1 MQRRKAK
8 FPIDKEKKQIALIL
22 KTLQHYSP
30 VEFYEIQDRR
40 PDNNALKLL
49 ENDIGSKKTGRQIMQ
64 HYSILPGREFP
75 IICHLANL
83 SIITPRLKS
92 HYFTVPQSQQL
103 TDQGF
108 IMQVTKQNFMLN
120 WFLVLQNY
128 VFVLNAMV
136 LRNAKGHLKILQ
148 MRFDDSSLRA
158 LESLDERGIIR
169 AMQLYDVKTGK
180 IWSTTSQKFQ
190 PLYFLYDK
198 LFIVT
203 ELLEKPNVTLS
214 LFRRTPN
221 MINPKVAIVTDS
233 QFGKNALR
241 IIKTRLPHISSVV
254 LQKSGTILKEFLHR
268 ANVALGRRYGGF
280 VDSNFRVDIVDENG
294 LHLDNVEIEKISKSY
309 FKSPEQ
315 KTDVEFLKYY
325 GDEFPTI
332 GDEALQKILEIT
344 KANDLE
350 FKRVF
355 IQGLGANI
363 KKLTKEEVQD
373 KYEISRDLQVKQTC
387 ELVKSISYSDGTKDN
402 RSLLRRIFEQFIPS
416 SIWGKLALGAAAV
429 GALALAY
436 QYWNELLDMFNAA
449 AGSFSLDAICK
460 KFIAFYDNIAPFLPV
475 GYSEQDCRIYEL
487 FDERKIDTALEAA
500 EKARVAQENAK
511 NKKIEAERLS
521 NEIKDSGGTWNGT
534 GWFTSI
540 GTALVGATVNSYNAV
555 AAAAS
560 SAAEEAVELGKESA
574 NIAANVAGYNSAGYL
589 IMNTYN
595 TIMTLSGGNP
605 APDMLLMIIMSAYS
619 FSTYTSKFLSENVF
633 SGKIFSLKTAG
644 SIAGFLSSFYAL
656 SFVVNIGDI
665 LKNIVCTIRY
675 FTQGNFRDVVA
686 KLTSLK
692 ATNYAVNNPLD
703 VIGGAANAGA
713 AFSSGGVL
721 GAAMALLT

>member
-1 MQRRKAK
+1 M
-8 FPIDKEKKQIALIL
+8 IL

-49 ENDIGSKKTGRQIMQ
+49 ENDIGSKKTGKQIMQ
-64 HYSILPGREFP
+64 QYSILPGREFP

-83 SIITPRLKS
+83 PIITPRLKS
-92 HYFTVPQSQQL
+92 HYFTVPQSQRL

-108 IMQVTKQNFMLN
+108 IMQVTKQNFMLS
-120 WFLVLQNY
+120 WLLVLQNY
-128 VFVLNAMV
+128 LFVLNAIV
-136 LRNAKGHLKILQ
+136 LRNTKGHLKILQ
-148 MRFDDSSLRA
+148 LRFADSSLRA
-158 LESLDERGIIR
+158 IESLNERSIIQ
-169 AMQLYDVKTGK
+169 AMKLYDVKTNR
-180 IWSTTSQKFQ
+180 IWSTKSQKFQ

-214 LFRRTPN
+214 LFRRSPN

-280 VDSNFRVDIVDENG
+280 VDSNFRVDIVDEEG
-294 LHLDNVEIEKISKSY
+294 LHLDKLELEKISKSY

-315 KTDVEFLKYY
+315 KTDEEFLKYY
-325 GDEFPTI
+325 GEEFPNI
-332 GDEALQKILEIT
+332 GDDALQKVMEIT

-350 FKRVF
+350 LKRVF
-355 IQGLGANI
+355 VQGLGANI
-363 KKLTKEEVQD
+363 NKLTQEEVRD
-373 KYEISRDLQVKQTC
+373 KYEITRDLQVKQTC
-387 ELVKSISYSDGTKDN
+387 ELVKSVSYSDGTKDN

-436 QYWNELLDMFNAA
+436 QYWNELLDMFNAV

-460 KFIAFYDNIAPFLPV
+460 KFVAFYDSIAAFLPT

-487 FDERKIDTALEAA
+487 FDERKIDTAIEVA
-500 EKARVAQENAK
+500 EKARVAQEKAK
-511 NKKIEAERLS
+511 ILQDEAERLAK
-521 NEIKDSGGTWNGT
+521 ESGATWSIT
-534 GWFTSI
+534 GWVWAA
-540 GTALVGATVNSYNAV
+540 GAALTGAALEAFDAAKE
-555 AAAAS
+555 AAAY
-560 SAAEEAVELGKESA
+560 AAEEAKELAKSSA

-595 TIMTLSGGNP
+595 TIMTLTGGTP
-605 APDMLLMIIMSAYS
+605 APDMLLMIIMSSYN
-619 FSTYTSKFLSENVF
+619 FSTYTSKFLREDVF
-633 SGKIFSLKTAG
+633 SGKIFKTAG
-644 SIAGFLSSFYAL
+644 TVAGIVASFYAL

-675 FTQGNFRDVVA
+675 FTRGNFRDVVA

-692 ATNYAVNNPLD
+692 ATNYAVNNPLE
-703 VIGGAANAGA
+703 VVKGAVKAGA
-713 AFSSGGVL
+713 AYGTGGIGGV
-721 GAAMALLT
+721 AMALLS

>member
-1 MQRRKAK
+1 M
-8 FPIDKEKKQIALIL
+8 IL

-49 ENDIGSKKTGRQIMQ
+49 ENDIGSKKTGKQIMQ
-64 HYSILPGREFP
+64 QYSILPGREFP

-83 SIITPRLKS
+83 PIITPRLKS
-92 HYFTVPQSQQL
+92 HYFTVPQSQRL

-108 IMQVTKQNFMLN
+108 IMQVTKQNFMLS
-120 WFLVLQNY
+120 WLLVLQNY
-128 VFVLNAMV
+128 LFVLNAIV
-136 LRNAKGHLKILQ
+136 LRNTKGHLKILQ
-148 MRFDDSSLRA
+148 LRFADTSLRA
-158 LESLDERGIIR
+158 VESLDERSIIQ
-169 AMQLYDVKTGK
+169 AMKLYDVKTGR
-180 IWSTTSQKFQ
+180 IWSTKSQNFQ

-280 VDSNFRVDIVDENG
+280 VDSNFRVDIVDEEG
-294 LHLDNVEIEKISKSY
+294 LHLDKLELEKISKSY

-315 KTDVEFLKYY
+315 KTDEEFLKYY
-325 GDEFPTI
+325 GEEFPNI
-332 GDEALQKILEIT
+332 GDDALQKVMEIT

-350 FKRVF
+350 LKRVF
-355 IQGLGANI
+355 VQGLGANI
-363 KKLTKEEVQD
+363 KKLTQEEVRD
-373 KYEISRDLQVKQTC
+373 KYEITRDLQVKQTC
-387 ELVKSISYSDGTKDN
+387 ELVKSVSYSDGTKDN

-436 QYWNELLDMFNAA
+436 QYWNELLDMFNAV

-460 KFIAFYDNIAPFLPV
+460 KFVAFYDSIAAFLPT

-487 FDERKIDTALEAA
+487 FDERKIDSAIEVA
-500 EKARVAQENAK
+500 EKARVAQEKAK
-511 NKKIEAERLS
+511 ILQDEAERLAK
-521 NEIKDSGGTWNGT
+521 ESGATWSIT
-534 GWFTSI
+534 GWVWAA
-540 GTALVGATVNSYNAV
+540 GAALTGAALEAFDAAKE
-555 AAAAS
+555 AAAY
-560 SAAEEAVELGKESA
+560 AAEEAKELTKSAA

-595 TIMTLSGGNP
+595 TIMTLTGGTP
-605 APDMLLMIIMSAYS
+605 APDMLLMIIMSSYN
-619 FSTYTSKFLSENVF
+619 FSTYTSKFLREDVF
-633 SGKIFSLKTAG
+633 SGKIFKTAG
-644 SIAGFLSSFYAL
+644 TVAGIVASFYAL

-675 FTQGNFRDVVA
+675 FTRGNFRDVVA

-692 ATNYAVNNPLD
+692 ATNYVANNPLE
-703 VIGGAANAGA
+703 VVKGAVKAGVA
-713 AFSSGGVL
+713 YGTGGV
-721 GAAMALLT
+721 GGVAMALLS

>member
-1 MQRRKAK
+1 MTTDRQK
-8 FPIDKEKKQIALIL
+8 IQIALIL

-30 VEFYEIQDRR
+30 VEFYEITDRR
-40 PDNNALKLL
+40 PDNTALKLL
-49 ENDIGSKKTGRQIMQ
+49 ETDIGSKKTGTQIMQ
-64 HYSILPGREFP
+64 HYNILPGREFP

-83 SIITPRLKS
+83 PIITPRLTTLCR
-92 HYFTVPQSQQL
+92 HFTVPHKIV
-103 TDQGF
+103 DQGF
-108 IMQVTKQNFMLN
+108 IMRVTKNNFMLS
-120 WFLVLQNY
+120 WLLVLQNY
-128 VFVLNAMV
+128 LFVLNAIV
-136 LRNAKGHLKILQ
+136 LRNAQGHLKILQ
-148 MRFDDSSLRA
+148 LRYADSSLRA
-158 LESLDERGIIR
+158 LETLDERAIIQ
-169 AMQLYDVKTGK
+169 AMKLYDVKTGK
-180 IWSTTSQKFQ
+180 AFEPSKNTKSQKFQ

-221 MINPKVAIVTDS
+221 MINPNVAIVTDS
-233 QFGKNALR
+233 QFGKNALK
-241 IIKTRLPHISSVV
+241 IIKARLPHTSSVV
-254 LQKSGTILKEFLHR
+254 LQKSGTILKEFMHR
-268 ANVALGRRYGGF
+268 ANTALGRRYGSF
-280 VDSNFRVDIVDENG
+280 VDSNFRVDIVDVSDEKS
-294 LHLDNVEIEKISKSY
+294 LHLDKLEIDKISKSY

-315 KTDVEFLKYY
+315 KTDEEFLKYY
-325 GDEFPTI
+325 GEEFPNI
-332 GDEALQKILEIT
+332 GDDALQKVMEIT

-350 FKRVF
+350 LKRVF
-355 IQGLGANI
+355 VQGLGANI
-363 KKLTKEEVQD
+363 KKLTQEEVQD

-387 ELVKSISYSDGTKDN
+387 ELVKSVSYSDGTKDN

-460 KFIAFYDNIAPFLPV
+460 KFVAFYDSIAAFLPA

-500 EKARVAQENAK
+500 EKARVAK
-511 NKKIEAERLS
+511 EASYLS
-521 NEIKDSGGTWNGT
+521 QGLGM
-534 GWFTSI
+534 
-540 GTALVGATVNSYNAV
+540 L
-555 AAAAS
+555 S
-560 SAAEEAVELGKESA
+560 SAAEEAAELGKASA
-574 NIAANVAGYNSAGYL
+574 NLAANTLGYNTAGYM

-595 TIMTLSGGNP
+595 TVMTLTGGTP
-605 APDMLLMIIMSAYS
+605 APDMLLMIIMSTYS

-633 SGKIFSLKTAG
+633 SGKIFKTAG
-644 SIAGFLSSFYAL
+644 TVAGIVASFYAL

-675 FTQGNFRDVVA
+675 FTRGNFRDVVA

-692 ATNYAVNNPLD
+692 ATNDAANNPLE
-703 VIGGAANAGA
+703 VIKGVVKVGAAVG
-713 AFSSGGVL
+713 SGGIGTAV
-721 GAAMALLT
+721 MALAT

>member
-1 MQRRKAK
+1 MQRKKAK
-8 FPIDKEKKQIALIL
+8 SPIDKEKKQIALIL

-49 ENDIGSKKTGRQIMQ
+49 ENDIGSKKTGKQIMQ
-64 HYSILPGREFP
+64 QYSILPGREFP

-83 SIITPRLKS
+83 PIITPRLKS
-92 HYFTVPQSQQL
+92 HYFTVPQSQRL

-108 IMQVTKQNFMLN
+108 IMQVTKQNFMLS
-120 WFLVLQNY
+120 WLLVLQNY
-128 VFVLNAMV
+128 LFVLNAIV
-136 LRNAKGHLKILQ
+136 LRNTKGHLKILQ
-148 MRFDDSSLRA
+148 LRFADSSLRA
-158 LESLDERGIIR
+158 IESLNERSIIQ
-169 AMQLYDVKTGK
+169 AMKLYDVKTNR
-180 IWSTTSQKFQ
+180 IWSTKSQKFQ

-214 LFRRTPN
+214 LFRRSPN

-280 VDSNFRVDIVDENG
+280 VDSNFRVDIVDEEG
-294 LHLDNVEIEKISKSY
+294 LHLDKLELEKISKSY

-315 KTDVEFLKYY
+315 KTDEEFLKYY
-325 GDEFPTI
+325 GEEFPNI
-332 GDEALQKILEIT
+332 GDDALQKVMEIT

-350 FKRVF
+350 LKRVF
-355 IQGLGANI
+355 VQGLGANI
-363 KKLTKEEVQD
+363 NKLTQEEVRD
-373 KYEISRDLQVKQTC
+373 KYEITRDLQVKQTC
-387 ELVKSISYSDGTKDN
+387 ELVKSVSYSDGTKDN

-436 QYWNELLDMFNAA
+436 QYWNELLDMFNAV

-460 KFIAFYDNIAPFLPV
+460 KFVAFYDSIAAFLPT

-487 FDERKIDTALEAA
+487 FDERKIDTAIEVA
-500 EKARVAQENAK
+500 EKARVAQEKAK
-511 NKKIEAERLS
+511 ILQDEAERLAK
-521 NEIKDSGGTWNGT
+521 ESGATWSIT
-534 GWFTSI
+534 GWVWAA
-540 GTALVGATVNSYNAV
+540 GAALTGGALKALNAAKE
-555 AAAAS
+555 AAAY
-560 SAAEEAVELGKESA
+560 AAEEAKELAKSSA

-595 TIMTLSGGNP
+595 TMMTLTGGSP
-605 APDMLLMIIMSAYS
+605 APDMLLMIIMSTYS
-619 FSTYTSKFLSENVF
+619 FSTYTSKFLREDVF
-633 SGKIFSLKTAG
+633 SGKIFKTAG
-644 SIAGFLSSFYAL
+644 TVAGIVASFYAL

-675 FTQGNFRDVVA
+675 FTRGNFRDVVA

-692 ATNYAVNNPLD
+692 ATNYAVNNPLE
-703 VIGGAANAGA
+703 VVKGAVKAGA
-713 AFSSGGVL
+713 AYGTGGIGGV
-721 GAAMALLT
+721 AMALLS

>member
-1 MQRRKAK
+1 MQRKKAK
-8 FPIDKEKKQIALIL
+8 SPIDKEKKQIALIL

-40 PDNNALKLL
+40 PDNNTLKLL
-49 ENDIGSKKTGRQIMQ
+49 ENDIGSKKTGKQIMQ
-64 HYSILPGREFP
+64 QYSILPGREFP

-83 SIITPRLKS
+83 PIITPRLKS
-92 HYFTVPQSQQL
+92 HYFTVPQSQRL

-108 IMQVTKQNFMLN
+108 IMQVTKQNFMLS
-120 WFLVLQNY
+120 WLLVLQNY
-128 VFVLNAMV
+128 LFVLNAIV
-136 LRNAKGHLKILQ
+136 LRNTKGHLKILQ
-148 MRFDDSSLRA
+148 LRFADSSLRA
-158 LESLDERGIIR
+158 VESLDERSIIQ
-169 AMQLYDVKTGK
+169 AMKLYDVKTGR
-180 IWSTTSQKFQ
+180 IWSTKSQNFQ

-203 ELLEKPNVTLS
+203 ELLEKPNVTIS

-280 VDSNFRVDIVDENG
+280 VDSNFRVDIVDEEG
-294 LHLDNVEIEKISKSY
+294 LHLDKLELEKISKSY

-315 KTDVEFLKYY
+315 KTDEEFLKYY
-325 GDEFPTI
+325 GEEFPNI
-332 GDEALQKILEIT
+332 GDDALQKVMEIT

-350 FKRVF
+350 LKRVF
-355 IQGLGANI
+355 VQGLGANI
-363 KKLTKEEVQD
+363 NKLTQEEVRD
-373 KYEISRDLQVKQTC
+373 KYEITRDLQVKQTC
-387 ELVKSISYSDGTKDN
+387 ELVKSVSYSDGTKDN

-460 KFIAFYDNIAPFLPV
+460 KFVAFYDSIAAFLPT

-487 FDERKIDTALEAA
+487 FDERKIDTAIEVA
-500 EKARVAQENAK
+500 EKARVAEENAK
-511 NKKIEAERLS
+511 IKQELADKLKKEIEETGAKWGPLGWIYS
-521 NEIKDSGGTWNGT
+521 STVKVSQTLVDAANAAKD
-534 GWFTSI
+534 
-540 GTALVGATVNSYNAV
+540 
-555 AAAAS
+555 AAAY
-560 SAAEEAVELGKESA
+560 AAEEAKELAKSSA

-595 TIMTLSGGNP
+595 TIMTLTGGTP
-605 APDMLLMIIMSAYS
+605 APDMLLMIIMSSYN
-619 FSTYTSKFLSENVF
+619 FSTYTSKFLREDVF
-633 SGKIFSLKTAG
+633 SGKIFKTAG
-644 SIAGFLSSFYAL
+644 TVAGIVASFYAL

-675 FTQGNFRDVVA
+675 FTRGNFRDVVA

-692 ATNYAVNNPLD
+692 ATNYVANNPLE
-703 VIGGAANAGA
+703 VVKGAVKAGVA
-713 AFSSGGVL
+713 YGTGGV
-721 GAAMALLT
+721 GGVAMALLS